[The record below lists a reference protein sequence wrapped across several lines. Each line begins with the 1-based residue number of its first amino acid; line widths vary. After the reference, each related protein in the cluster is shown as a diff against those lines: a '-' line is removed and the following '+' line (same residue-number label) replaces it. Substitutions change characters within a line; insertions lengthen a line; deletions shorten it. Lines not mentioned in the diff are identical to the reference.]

1 MILMMFLLIRK
12 IIKMNKR
19 VGLYPGSFDPIT
31 NGHIDIIKR
40 SLRVVD
46 KLVIGIAVNVGKTGL
61 FSLKERENLVIS
73 DIKKLGL
80 EELVEVRSFE
90 GLLVNY
96 AKEIDAKIIIRGL
109 RAVTD
114 FEYEFQMTGMNSRLD
129 SNIETVFLMA
139 SENQQFISSR
149 LVKEIFMFGGDISSF
164 VSSNVLKEMKL
175 QKLNK

>member
-1 MILMMFLLIRK
+1 MMS
-12 IIKMNKR
+12 KR

-31 NGHIDIIKR
+31 TGHIDIIKR

-61 FSLKERENLVIS
+61 FSLKERENLVTS

-80 EELVEVRSFE
+80 EEVVEVKSFE

-96 AKEIDAKIIIRGL
+96 AKEIDAKLIIRGL

-175 QKLNK
+175 QKNNKD